1 MTDLVL
7 IPVILLLLYKI
18 SFNKDGLYSDYLS
31 VERTNILR
39 GIMALDVVL
48 FHFSLEYLNVNI
60 KLLSV
65 CQGDDA
71 VKVFF
76 FLSGYG
82 LMYQYMNK
90 GKSYLDGFFTKR
102 FAKILVPF
110 IVAAIPYVIFYKASG
125 GYYGAGEITV
135 AKVFT
140 EFFKNGYT
148 IVYNAWYV
156 VELMVLYIVFF
167 VCCKLAKGDK
177 QKTVNSCVTVVML
190 LMCGFWALYNYGSWM
205 YIWFFSIYA
214 FAFGILWAYKEKAI
228 VKLLSKK
235 FDYIYMLVIPVVIF
249 IILIRRNYLIGF
261 GTEPYIM
268 SKNLLLGP
276 FIVIGVIVGGMK
288 IKVNC
293 KVWKYLGNISYE
305 LFLIHG
311 LFYTL
316 LRSSLV
322 YVEND
327 LLYVLGVLGLSIIS
341 ATVLHYVSKYILKAY
356 FACLNK
362 LTAKKEG

>member
-1 MTDLVL
+1 MADLIL
-7 IPVILLLLYKI
+7 IPVIILLVYKI
-18 SFNKDGLYSDYLS
+18 SFNRDGLNSDYLS
-31 VERTNILR
+31 LERTNILR

-48 FHFSLEYLNVNI
+48 FHFSLDSLNVNI
-60 KLLSV
+60 KFLSV

-71 VKVFF
+71 VKVFL

-82 LMYQYMNK
+82 LMYQYMHK
-90 GKSYLDGFFTKR
+90 GKSYLDSFFTKR
-102 FAKILVPF
+102 FAKIIIPF
-110 IVAAIPYVIFYKASG
+110 IVTAIPYIIFYKASG
-125 GYYGAGEITV
+125 GYYGAGEFNVSTL
-135 AKVFT
+135 FS

-148 IVYNAWYV
+148 VVYNAWYV

-167 VCCKLAKGDK
+167 VCCKLSKGNN
-177 QKTVNSCVTVVML
+177 QKMVNCCVTAVML
-190 LMCGFWALYNYGSWM
+190 LMCGFWALYNYGNWM
-205 YIWFFSIYA
+205 YIWFYSIYA
-214 FAFGILWAYKEKAI
+214 FAMGILWAYKEKAI
-228 VKLLSKK
+228 VKLLDKR
-235 FDYIYMLVIPVVIF
+235 FDYIYMLVIPLVIF
-249 IILIRRNYLIGF
+249 IILLRRNYLIGF
-261 GTEPYIM
+261 GVEPYIM

-322 YVEND
+322 YITND
-327 LLYVLGVLGLSIIS
+327 FLYILAVLGASISS
-341 ATVLHYVSKYILKAY
+341 AVAIHYISKYILKAY
-356 FACLNK
+356 FTLVDK
-362 LTAKKEG
+362 LIARKKA